1 MPRTSSAKSAS
12 SSKSETA
19 VTPVVASSQVTT
31 AKEVKP
37 AKVKAVKSA
46 KETVETS
53 EKPAKVKAVKSVKT
67 KEPVAEVSATVAPV
81 AVSVPETPAV
91 VSEVV
96 SPGGT
101 RSRREVTPESVD
113 AEFTA
118 MLEDL
123 ATEASA
129 SKEAGRPANKFQRAL
144 AKRLEVL
151 QRDTRRL
158 TTRKRRNVTGTPK
171 ANVSSGIMRESRIT
185 PELAKFLGVA
195 PETRM
200 SRVQC
205 TRLLNDYINSN
216 KLKLAGDGREIV
228 PNKDLTKL
236 LGYDQKKCV
245 DLTPNKAG
253 KPKNPDGKLYYWVI
267 QQLIQ
272 RHFVSETN

>member
-1 MPRTSSAKSAS
+1 MPRTSSTKSAS
-12 SSKSETA
+12 STKSEVTA
-19 VTPVVASSQVTT
+19 VTPVT
-31 AKEVKP
+31 AVPVKEVKVKAVKVAKPVAETPAVATSKP
-37 AKVKAVKSA
+37 AKVKAVKS
-46 KETVETS
+46 
-53 EKPAKVKAVKSVKT
+53 
-67 KEPVAEVSATVAPV
+67 KEPVVEVSTTVVSPV
-81 AVSVPETPAV
+81 VSASVPETPAL

-101 RSRREVTPESVD
+101 HTRREVTPDSVD

-123 ATEASA
+123 TAEAVA
-129 SKEAGRPANKFQRAL
+129 SKEAGRPVNKFQRTL
-144 AKRLEVL
+144 AKRLAVL
-151 QRDTRRL
+151 QRDTRRV
-158 TTRKRRNVTGTPK
+158 TTRKRRNVTGMPK
-171 ANVSSGIMRESRIT
+171 ANVNSGIMRESRIT

-245 DLTPNKAG
+245 DQTLNKAG
-253 KPKNPDGKLYYWVI
+253 KPKNPDGKLFYWVI

-272 RHFVSETN
+272 RHFVSE

>member
-31 AKEVKP
+31 AKEVK
-37 AKVKAVKSA
+37 VKAVKSA

-67 KEPVAEVSATVAPV
+67 KEPVVETSATVAPV
-81 AVSVPETPAV
+81 VSSVPETPAV

-123 ATEASA
+123 ATEASS

-151 QRDTRRL
+151 QRDTRRI

-272 RHFVSETN
+272 RHFVSESK

>member
-19 VTPVVASSQVTT
+19 VTPVVALSQVTPVTT
-31 AKEVKP
+31 AKEV
-37 AKVKAVKSA
+37 KVKAVKSA

-67 KEPVAEVSATVAPV
+67 KEPVVEVSTATVV
-81 AVSVPETPAV
+81 ASVPETPAV

-123 ATEASA
+123 SAEASA